1 MAARSKGHVEIDSGE
16 CKGCGLCVEVC
27 PPEVLELAP
36 ELNPYVVHPAQYK
49 GEGCTGCG
57 VCYYCCP
64 EPGAVTVYKESDSAG
79 PSNEPPVQGT
89 KHDAKREA
97 GHATAL

>member
-1 MAARSKGHVEIDSGE
+1 MASQSRGHVEIDSGE
-16 CKGCGLCVEVC
+16 CKGCGLCVDVC

-36 ELNPYVVHPAQYK
+36 ELNSYGVHPARYE

-64 EPGAVTVYKESDSAG
+64 EPGAITVYKATAKESA
-79 PSNEPPVQGT
+79 PEET
-89 KHDAKREA
+89 KEES
-97 GHATAL
+97 GHAAAL